1 LLALISEN
9 LSWVPHSVIIDAMFI
24 IHSTPPLHNKS
35 VADYAHFIMNRYINT
50 HFERGV
56 VEVHVVFD
64 DPGRHPVYP
73 KSFEHQRRDKSGKP
87 VNHSHVLLESK
98 LPTGKSWSSLL
109 KCRQCKHNI
118 TTTLASV
125 ILEVCPSYLSPGQRL
140 FTAGSLKG
148 ELRDKALYCESGQ
161 LSPQSDG
168 RLTCNMEEADMR
180 VWLHCKYMYAVGTK
194 KLVYSPDTDTYHI
207 GMGLLHDSRLAECQ
221 IQVQINSVGKADR
234 YFNLTGL
241 QGALQGDHRL

>member
-1 LLALISEN
+1 
-9 LSWVPHSVIIDAMFI
+9 M
-24 IHSTPPLHNKS
+24 
-35 VADYAHFIMNRYINT
+35 
-50 HFERGV
+50 
-56 VEVHVVFD
+56 HVVVD

-73 KSFEHQRRDKSGKP
+73 KSFEHQRRHKSGKP

-98 LPTGKSWSSLL
+98 LPTDKSWSSLL

-118 TTTLASV
+118 TTTLALA

-140 FTAGSLKG
+140 FTAGSFKG

-180 VWLHCKYMYAVGTK
+180 VCLHCKYAVGTK

-221 IQVQINSVGKADR
+221 IQVQINLAGNFCWYILQSYWSSRCITGRSQTRNDPHPPSNTSVTDSVYLQR
-234 YFNLTGL
+234 MGL
-241 QGALQGDHRL
+241 YICF